1 MGLDS
6 VVGSDVV
13 GFVDVGKCDD
23 RSFNAVLNPLPR
35 RSIAALSFQRK
46 KRGSEDGSIGA
57 DRQEVRDVHRLSA
70 NRVVIVAPVEAWT

>member
-1 MGLDS
+1 
-6 VVGSDVV
+6 
-13 GFVDVGKCDD
+13 
-23 RSFNAVLNPLPR
+23 VLNPLPR